1 MPNIGTYI
9 NKLKVIF
16 EYLPSYFKE
25 DMKIVKA
32 LKNCKVGLLKNV
44 LIMYVN
50 NTIYRSFILN
60 IIII

>member
-1 MPNIGTYI
+1 MPNIDRYV

-25 DMKIVKA
+25 EMKIVKA

-44 LIMYVN
+44 LIMYVHN
-50 NTIYRSFILN
+50 KNYRSFI
-60 IIII
+60 